1 MCHRNLFF
9 FRTFILTFY
18 LGILFPLGLLRPLF
32 LGIFHEDFLLWR
44 VLGKKIYEDF
54 FNRSSNWD
62 FFQSNFSGHSL
73 YDFFFGLFWVR
84 RFQYCSKFS
93 DTLITGA
100 LRRCQ
105 IICLQCLF
113 DFLHYLFS
121 RASVLDSNFAP
132 NSKKR
137 YFYDAP
143 SLTCWIIK
151 KHLDSMSWR

>member
-1 MCHRNLFF
+1 MYVLNGHENDVIIRKFTGICKSINTSIQPPQAFKFTGHFGKKCIQDWELFF
-9 FRTFILTFY
+9 E
-18 LGILFPLGLLRPLF
+18 LGFF
-32 LGIFHEDFLLWR
+32 FH
-44 VLGKKIYEDF
+44 
-54 FNRSSNWD
+54 
-62 FFQSNFSGHSL
+62 SNFSRHSL
-73 YDFFFGLFWVR
+73 YYFFFGLFWVR

-151 KHLDSMSWR
+151 SIWIRCL